1 MSAPQPVSA
10 FQWTDVGGIAV
21 VHFTVKILRDE
32 RIIRSIFDE
41 IDRLIESGRTRM
53 VINFTGLQVFASY
66 AIGKLI
72 SLDSRITQQGG
83 RLVMSDLTPT
93 VEEIVDI
100 MNLRRKFTIMKTE
113 RDALESFV

>member
-1 MSAPQPVSA
+1 MSAPQPVST
-10 FQWTDVGGIAV
+10 FEWTDVGGIAV
-21 VHFTVKILRDE
+21 VRFTVKVLRDE

-41 IDRLIESGRTRM
+41 LDRLVENGRTRM

-72 SLDSRITQQGG
+72 SLDSRIRQQAG
-83 RLVMSDLTPT
+83 RLVMTDLTPI

-100 MNLRRKFTIMKTE
+100 MNLRRRFTIMKTE
-113 RDALESFV
+113 REALESFV

>member
-10 FQWTDVGGIAV
+10 FHWTDVGGIAV

-41 IDRLIESGRTRM
+41 IDRLVESGRTRM

-72 SLDSRITQQGG
+72 SLDSRIRQQAG
-83 RLVMSDLTPT
+83 RLVMSDLTPI
-93 VEEIVDI
+93 VDEIVDI
-100 MNLRRKFTIMKTE
+100 MNLRRKFAIMKTE
-113 RDALESFV
+113 REALESFV

>member
-10 FQWTDVGGIAV
+10 FEWTDVGGITV
-21 VHFTVKILRDE
+21 VRFTVKILRDE

-41 IDRLIESGRTRM
+41 IDRLVENGRTQM

-72 SLDSRITQQGG
+72 SLDGRITQQGG
-83 RLVMSDLTPT
+83 RLVMSDLTPI

-100 MNLRRKFTIMKTE
+100 MNLRRRFTIVKTE
-113 RDALESFV
+113 REALESFV